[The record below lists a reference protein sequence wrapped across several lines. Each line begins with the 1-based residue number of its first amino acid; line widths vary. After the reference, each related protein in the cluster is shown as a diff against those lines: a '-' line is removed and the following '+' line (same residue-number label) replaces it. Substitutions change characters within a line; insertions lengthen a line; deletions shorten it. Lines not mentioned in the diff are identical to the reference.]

1 MNENKK
7 MNEYND
13 TNKFAEILLR
23 DYLKSDFINENEI
36 DKIESYELIG
46 NYVSQ
51 IHKHVMNDNIFV
63 NASIEHDLY
72 NNDENFIFIEF
83 RLCNCDELDTT
94 LRFNVDDD
102 DIKFMLNHK
111 CVSKQ
116 YIGLNEYDNNIDALL
131 IDQKMMIDDNNNK
144 NKNTN

>member
-7 MNEYND
+7 INECND

-51 IHKHVMNDNIFV
+51 IHKHVMNDNVFV
-63 NASIEHDLY
+63 NATIE
-72 NNDENFIFIEF
+72 NDVCNDDVNCIYIDF
-83 RLCNCDELDTT
+83 RLNYNELDTT

-102 DIKFMLNHK
+102 DIKFILNHK
-111 CVSKQ
+111 CVSKK